1 MPNQKGGKK
10 FKRGKKNISFERE
23 LITKEGSQEYAKVL
37 QVNGNGRFN
46 VFCFDGK
53 NRLGIVAGKLRKKV
67 WINGDDIVLTEP
79 WEFQDEKCSIIH
91 KYDEDEVKKLKT
103 MKEFPPTIQLDDED
117 DLFDDPSGSEDE
129 DENKSNSSSESD
141 QSDVDLDDI

>member
-1 MPNQKGGKK
+1 MPNKKGGKK
-10 FKRGKKNISFERE
+10 FKKGKKNIVTERE

-91 KYDEDEVKKLKT
+91 KYDEDEVKKLKN
-103 MKEFPPTIQLDDED
+103 MEEFPSTIQLDEED
-117 DLFDDPSGSEDE
+117 DLFDDPSESEDE
-129 DENKSNSSSESD
+129 NESNSSESD
-141 QSDVDLDDI
+141 ESDVNLDDI

>member
-1 MPNQKGGKK
+1 
-10 FKRGKKNISFERE
+10 
-23 LITKEGSQEYAKVL
+23 
-37 QVNGNGRFN
+37 
-46 VFCFDGK
+46 
-53 NRLGIVAGKLRKKV
+53 
-67 WINGDDIVLTEP
+67 
-79 WEFQDEKCSIIH
+79 
-91 KYDEDEVKKLKT
+91 